1 MTLVTGGTGFIG
13 AHLLQRLSSS
23 GEHVRALIR
32 RKAALPA
39 GVEAASGDL
48 ATGDGIADA
57 LRDVD
62 LVIHLA
68 GVTKALR
75 TADYYVGNE
84 RATRNLAQAIAGQA
98 GRSIRFVHV
107 SSLAAIGPSEDGRPV
122 SEDASP
128 HPLVHY
134 GKSKLAAER
143 AVREITPKAV
153 IVRPAVV
160 YGPRDTDVFQ
170 LLKSISRG
178 VVLEIAGGER
188 FFSAIYVKDLVEGIL
203 AAARSPIA
211 PGRDYFLAHPQT
223 LSWTGF
229 GSVAARIMQRTPR
242 ILKIPPALATA
253 VGACA
258 ELAGRVTGKPG
269 ILSRE
274 KIVEARCRYWT
285 CDTSRAGDELGF
297 TAGTSIE
304 AGLAATL
311 AWYKEAGW
319 LAY

>member
-13 AHLLQRLSSS
+13 THMLERLSSS
-23 GEHVRALIR
+23 GDRIRALVR
-32 RKAALPA
+32 RKTVLSAN
-39 GVEAASGDL
+39 VEPISGDL
-48 ATGDGIADA
+48 ATGAGIADA

-75 TADYYVGNE
+75 TEDYYAGNE
-84 RATRNLAQAIAGQA
+84 RATRNLAQAIAGHE
-98 GRSIRFVHV
+98 GRGIRFIHV

-122 SEDASP
+122 SEDAAP

-143 AVREITPKAV
+143 AVRELTPEAV
-153 IVRPAVV
+153 IVRPPVV
-160 YGPRDTDVFQ
+160 YGPGDTDVFQ

-188 FFSAIYVKDLVEGIL
+188 FFSAIYVKDLVDGIL
-203 AAARSPIA
+203 TAARSPRA
-211 PGRDYFLAHPQT
+211 TGRDYFLAHPQT
-223 LSWTGF
+223 LSWTTF
-229 GSVAARIMQRTPR
+229 GSVAAAVMQRRPR
-242 ILKIPPALATA
+242 IFKIPLPLATA
-253 VGACA
+253 VGACG
-258 ELAGRVTGKPG
+258 ELIARATGKPG
-269 ILSRE
+269 IISRE

-285 CDTSRAGDELGF
+285 CDTSRATAELGF
-297 TAGTSIE
+297 TAPTSIE

-319 LAY
+319 LTY

>member
-13 AHLLQRLSSS
+13 RHVLERLAKT

-32 RKAALPA
+32 RPADLPP
-39 GVEAASGDL
+39 GVETVRGDL
-48 ATGDGIADA
+48 VSCEGIEAA

-62 LVIHLA
+62 TVIHLA

-75 TADYYVGNE
+75 SVAYYTGNE
-84 RATRNLAQAIAGQA
+84 IATRNLVQAIAGR
-98 GRSIRFVHV
+98 GVHLVHV
-107 SSLAAIGPSEDGRPV
+107 SSLAAIGPSPDGVPVREDV
-122 SEDASP
+122 AP
-128 HPLVHY
+128 HPIVHY

-143 AVREITPKAV
+143 AVRELAADAV

-178 VVLEIAGGER
+178 LVLEISGGER

-203 AAARSPIA
+203 KAARSPRA
-211 PGRDYFLAHPQT
+211 RGRDYFLAHAKPLT
-223 LSWTGF
+223 WGDLSGA
-229 GSVAARIMQRTPR
+229 AARIMQRRPR
-242 ILKIPPALATA
+242 VVRIPPGVATV

-258 ELAGRVTGKPG
+258 ELVARVTGKPG
-269 ILSRE
+269 IISRE
-274 KIVEARCRYWT
+274 KIVEAQCRYWT
-285 CDTSRAGDELGF
+285 CDTSRATAELGF
-297 TAGTSIE
+297 TASTPIE
-304 AGLAATL
+304 EGLAETL

-319 LAY
+319 VSY